1 MSAGGFLGMNPAEVR
16 ELARLLDQKAS
27 EVDAARTEC
36 TAKIQSV
43 EWKGQ
48 DAEKFRSEWEGQHAP
63 NLQRA
68 SEQMKQA
75 AQAAN
80 RNADEQEQTSA
91 Q

>member
-16 ELARLLDQKAS
+16 DLARLLEQKAS
-27 EVDAARTEC
+27 DVDAARTEC

-43 EWKGQ
+43 EWRGQ
-48 DAEKFRSEWEGQHAP
+48 DADKFRNEWESQHAP